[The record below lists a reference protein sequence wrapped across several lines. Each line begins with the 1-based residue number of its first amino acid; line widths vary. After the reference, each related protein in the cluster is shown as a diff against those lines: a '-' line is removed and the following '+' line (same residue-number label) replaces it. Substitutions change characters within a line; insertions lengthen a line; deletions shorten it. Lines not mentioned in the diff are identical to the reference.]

1 MLNLK
6 NKFLIML
13 PLIIIVFL
21 LSSKTVDAREKDI
34 DIEGSYDE
42 KVVYIDEIPQIGEEV
57 YFNSSDYYPDYEFNG
72 NGDIGYLKDLTVMD
86 KILILN
92 EKDNNYKDKYFYF
105 DDDTIFGLK
114 FVNDDNNY
122 KIVSF
127 QKVDWKTIKDI
138 IKNQTNY
145 GTKHYFNGYYNHPR
159 IGCYYKKTS
168 SKNELKV
175 LYINF
180 HVRERKE
187 NTSNLTKTE
196 SIKVENINTDKIDKE
211 ILEILLDLDK
221 SLDIKDLNYKDY
233 IPVENIKKT
242 EVYNDSM
249 GMEYFIDY
257 NDGETIHIENKKE
270 NSIYFYVA
278 IRDIEGKYTFYKIE
292 NDMGTF
298 NYLLERSKNC
308 SLYKP
313 TIIVAEGKNKD
324 NIERMTLYLRKK

>member
-6 NKFLIML
+6 NKSLIML
-13 PLIIIVFL
+13 PLIIVFL
-21 LSSKTVDAREKDI
+21 LASKTVDAREKDTN
-34 DIEGSYDE
+34 IEGPYDE
-42 KVVYIDEIPQIGEEV
+42 KIVYIDEIPQIGEEI
-57 YFNSSDYYPDYEFNG
+57 YFNSSNYYPDYEFNG
-72 NGDIGYLKDLTVMD
+72 NGDIGYLKDLIVKNKVLTLD
-86 KILILN
+86 N
-92 EKDNNYKDKYFYF
+92 KDDNYKDISFLI
-105 DDDTIFGLK
+105 DDKTIFGLK
-114 FVNDDNNY
+114 FVNDDDNY
-122 KIVSF
+122 EIVSF
-127 QKVDWKTIKDI
+127 QKVDWETIKDI

-159 IGCYYKKTS
+159 IGYYYKKNLT
-168 SKNELKV
+168 KNFLKV
-175 LYINF
+175 LYITY
-180 HVRERKE
+180 HVSERKE

-196 SIKVENINTDKIDKE
+196 STKVENINTDKIDKE

-221 SLDIKDLNYKDY
+221 SLGIKDLDYKDY
-233 IPVENIKKT
+233 ISIENIKKT

-278 IRDIEGKYTFYKIE
+278 IRDIEGKYTYYKLE
-292 NDMGTF
+292 NDMETF
-298 NYLLERSKNC
+298 DYLLEKSKNC

-324 NIERMTLYLRKK
+324 NLKRMTLYLRKK